1 MPFYLQLK
9 LEADVIT
16 PFEAFTGTKP
26 NVKNMNIFGSTCYA
40 YAQDKQN
47 LDSRAKKGNFIGYDK
62 YSPAYFIYFKESR
75 DIKRVRCVKFASRFN
90 NEEDDDYDDEMCCNM
105 RKQAE
110 QIDTLVEEHRIEEG
124 ESNAADT
131 NETVDIL

>member
-26 NVKNMNIFGSTCYA
+26 NVKDMNIFGSTCYP
-40 YAQDKQN
+40 YVLDKK
-47 LDSRAKKGNFIGYDK
+47 LDSRARKGTFMGYDK

-90 NEEDDDYDDEMCCNM
+90 NEEDDDYDDEMCCNR
-105 RKQAE
+105 RKQAAP
-110 QIDTLVEEHRIEEG
+110 IDAIVEEHRIEEG